1 MVRLTGQRAVC
12 GSTEG
17 GGGRAGCDNPGMTG
31 RRRFGWSG
39 ALPLL
44 ALALAVCLGRA
55 ARAEHGMYEP
65 RFREGRPGDVL
76 VAGTPGLLRGHVH
89 AYVDLVEASFDLGL
103 GAVHEQALRDA
114 LEASFTRW
122 NSNDRLAFLELV
134 TPIAGLR
141 EKGRAGDLA
150 GLESGQRAFC
160 IALDRRIQ
168 AAPREEPY
176 KLVTQALERGQ
187 RALWKGVPAIRASAA
202 EAWLEATL
210 MLVGLGRNETYE
222 PTPGQR
228 EALTQQLDLELHGQ
242 PEAVRER
249 LRQFHRTWSLVKARW
264 DAALPA
270 RRFLL
275 RWEAVRLLARA
286 MPRERVFEPKVGP
299 EPTDYVREASVVAGR
314 MGAYDAWSNLAR
326 QPLPTLEAFVK
337 GLELAEPAPKHM
349 LLNR

>member
-1 MVRLTGQRAVC
+1 
-12 GSTEG
+12 
-17 GGGRAGCDNPGMTG
+17 MTG
-31 RRRFGWSG
+31 RGRFGSRGW
-39 ALPLL
+39 LPLL
-44 ALALAVCLGRA
+44 ALALAVCLGTA

-65 RFREGRPGDVL
+65 KFREGRPGDIL
-76 VAGTPGLLRGHVH
+76 VPGTPGLLRGHAS
-89 AYVDLVEASFDLGL
+89 AYVDLIEASFDLGL
-103 GAVHEQALRDA
+103 GAAPEQELRDA
-114 LEASFTRW
+114 LEASFTGW
-122 NSNDRLAFLELV
+122 GTNDRLAFLELV

-150 GLESGQRAFC
+150 GLESGQRAFS

-168 AAPREEPY
+168 AAPREPPF

-202 EAWLEATL
+202 EAWLEATI
-210 MLVGLGRNETYE
+210 MLVGLGRNETYA

-275 RWEAVRLLARA
+275 RWEAVRVLARA
-286 MPRERVFEPKVGP
+286 MPRDRVFEPKVGP
-299 EPTDYVREASVVAGR
+299 EPTDYVREAAVVAGR
-314 MGAYDAWSNLAR
+314 MSAYDAWSNLAR

-337 GLELAEPAPKHM
+337 GLELADPAPKHM